1 MIITLSWLK
10 NHLATSANLEKI
22 INKLTDIGLEVEEVR
37 EAQNELSEFKIAKV
51 IKAEKHPNA
60 DKLKLCEI
68 SLGNNNEIKKVV
80 CGASNAR
87 EGLITIYAPPGSI
100 IPKSKLKLKVVKI
113 RGIESHGMLCSG
125 DELNI
130 SDNSEGIIEL
140 KNKDNDVGKNYFKS
154 KGEKSIDI
162 SITPNRPD
170 CLGVRGIAR
179 DLASAGLGK
188 LASIKKIKL
197 KQSFKQPLKI
207 SIIKEKHQGCMIF
220 GSCYIKN
227 IQNKQ
232 SPEWLKEKI
241 ISLGLKPI
249 SAVVDITNY
258 VMFDLN
264 RPLHAYDADKI
275 DKGIII
281 RNSKPGET
289 FTALDGKVYKFAKN
303 MCVISDNAGPL
314 GLGGIIGGSRSST
327 EFGTKNILLEAA
339 YFHPKS
345 IRKTANILGINTD
358 AKYRFE
364 RGIDPNSI
372 IEGLELATSLIV
384 KICGGEASKFSVI
397 GKSNIKNKILEI
409 DHKKFKKVIGIPMP
423 SNEAKKILTSLGFET
438 KIKKNKF
445 KVKVPSWRPDI
456 HQDVDIIEELI
467 RIKGFDK
474 ISLIHPERSRKKDT
488 LNFEQKLFHFS
499 QRAVAS
505 KGYMEAVTWSF
516 TDSNID
522 KYFSLGRKEIYI
534 SNPIS
539 SDLNVLRTSIFS
551 NLIIYLKKN
560 QDRGYLDLSL
570 FEIGPT
576 FYGKK
581 PGEQQIVIGGLKSG
595 VINRKTWG
603 AKPRNV
609 DVFDVKADVVKTLIE
624 LGIEENNLYVSNNT
638 KDYYNPGRSGSINFK
653 SGNGPLLALFGEI
666 HPSITSNLDLKD
678 QNLGGFEIFL
688 KNIPEPQKKY
698 RLSKRE
704 YSISEFQKSERDFA
718 FVINDDFKAGDL
730 KKLISEIDKN
740 LIKKVKIFDVF
751 SGGNMPS
758 GKKSIAISVT
768 IQSMEKTLSQKD
780 LDDTSQKIIE
790 VVKAK
795 TGGIIRS

>member
-1 MIITLSWLK
+1 M
-10 NHLATSANLEKI
+10 
-22 INKLTDIGLEVEEVR
+22 
-37 EAQNELSEFKIAKV
+37 
-51 IKAEKHPNA
+51 P
-60 DKLKLCEI
+60 
-68 SLGNNNEIKKVV
+68 
-80 CGASNAR
+80 
-87 EGLITIYAPPGSI
+87 
-100 IPKSKLKLKVVKI
+100 
-113 RGIESHGMLCSG
+113 
-125 DELNI
+125 
-130 SDNSEGIIEL
+130 
-140 KNKDNDVGKNYFKS
+140 
-154 KGEKSIDI
+154 
-162 SITPNRPD
+162 
-170 CLGVRGIAR
+170 
-179 DLASAGLGK
+179 
-188 LASIKKIKL
+188 
-197 KQSFKQPLKI
+197 
-207 SIIKEKHQGCMIF
+207 
-220 GSCYIKN
+220 
-227 IQNKQ
+227 
-232 SPEWLKEKI
+232 
-241 ISLGLKPI
+241 
-249 SAVVDITNY
+249 
-258 VMFDLN
+258 
-264 RPLHAYDADKI
+264 
-275 DKGIII
+275 
-281 RNSKPGET
+281 
-289 FTALDGKVYKFAKN
+289 
-303 MCVISDNAGPL
+303 GPL

-327 EFGTKNILLEAA
+327 EFGTKKIFYLKA

-438 KIKKNKF
+438 KIKKKKF

-488 LNFEQKLFHFS
+488 LNFEQKLFHLS

-581 PGEQQIVIGGLKSG
+581 PGEQK
-595 VINRKTWG
+595 
-603 AKPRNV
+603 
-609 DVFDVKADVVKTLIE
+609 
-624 LGIEENNLYVSNNT
+624 
-638 KDYYNPGRSGSINFK
+638 
-653 SGNGPLLALFGEI
+653 
-666 HPSITSNLDLKD
+666 
-678 QNLGGFEIFL
+678 
-688 KNIPEPQKKY
+688 
-698 RLSKRE
+698 LS
-704 YSISEFQKSERDFA
+704 
-718 FVINDDFKAGDL
+718 
-730 KKLISEIDKN
+730 
-740 LIKKVKIFDVF
+740 
-751 SGGNMPS
+751 
-758 GKKSIAISVT
+758 
-768 IQSMEKTLSQKD
+768 
-780 LDDTSQKIIE
+780 
-790 VVKAK
+790 
-795 TGGIIRS
+795 